1 MAKATILLLSVICA
15 LSASTG
21 NSRQSNLRESQ
32 PEIGKMD
39 LTNQSAIKVII
50 TTVGPMLGPPADRY
64 KVGEQIPVT
73 IKMTNTSSQPI
84 AACVSSDLY
93 QDLPKLTKNGRLL
106 PYTKWQSDLLRNA
119 QKDQTCQYD
128 DLPETILLKANEP
141 TVVDVLVLVDDSRLP
156 TGALSWYDPL
166 TPGVYELSI
175 QRRFDCCDGPMVESN
190 KISFEVVP

>member
-73 IKMTNTSSQPI
+73 INMTNTSSQPI
-84 AACVSSDLY
+84 PACVSSDLY
-93 QDLPKLTKNGRLL
+93 QDLPKLTKNEIGRA
-106 PYTKWQSDLLRNA
+106 SCR
-119 QKDQTCQYD
+119 
-128 DLPETILLKANEP
+128 ER
-141 TVVDVLVLVDDSRLP
+141 V
-156 TGALSWYDPL
+156 
-166 TPGVYELSI
+166 
-175 QRRFDCCDGPMVESN
+175 
-190 KISFEVVP
+190 